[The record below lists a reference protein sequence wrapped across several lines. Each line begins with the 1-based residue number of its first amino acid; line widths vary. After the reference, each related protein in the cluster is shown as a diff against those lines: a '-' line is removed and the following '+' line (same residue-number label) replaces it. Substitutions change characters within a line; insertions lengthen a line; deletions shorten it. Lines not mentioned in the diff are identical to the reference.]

1 MSTRAY
7 GIVRLDVSGEGMSA
21 KFVPN
26 PPIDPGKIIQLIQG
40 KAGYRLAGPDRL
52 KLNPPLPDVA
62 RRVGAVTA
70 FLAAL
75 GEPVSTA
82 K

>member
-1 MSTRAY
+1 MS
-7 GIVRLDVSGEGMSA
+7 VQ
-21 KFVPN
+21 FVPN

-40 KAGYRLAGPDRL
+40 GAGYRLAGPDRL
-52 KLNPPLPDVA
+52 KLTTPLPDVA

-75 GEPVSTA
+75 GDPLPPA
-82 K
+82 DKRL

>member
-1 MSTRAY
+1 MS
-7 GIVRLDVSGEGMSA
+7 VQ
-21 KFVPN
+21 FVPN
-26 PPIDPGKIIQLIQG
+26 PPVDPGKIIQLIQG

-52 KLNPPLPDVA
+52 KLSTSLPDVS

-75 GEPVSTA
+75 GDPLPPA

>member
-1 MSTRAY
+1 MN
-7 GIVRLDVSGEGMSA
+7 VQ
-21 KFVPN
+21 FVPN
-26 PPIDPGKIIQLIQG
+26 PPIDPGRILQLIQG

-52 KLNPPLPDVA
+52 KLATPLPDVN

-75 GEPVSTA
+75 GDPIPTEP
-82 K
+82 

>member
-1 MSTRAY
+1 
-7 GIVRLDVSGEGMSA
+7 VSGEGMSVQ
-21 KFVPN
+21 FVPN
-26 PPIDPGKIIQLIQG
+26 PPVDPGKIIGLIEG

-52 KLNPPLPDVA
+52 KLTISLPDVA

-75 GEPVSTA
+75 GDPIPTSDNRI
-82 K
+82 

>member
-1 MSTRAY
+1 VQFA
-7 GIVRLDVSGEGMSA
+7 
-21 KFVPN
+21 PN
-26 PPIDPGKIIQLIQG
+26 PPIDPGRIIQLIQG

-52 KLNPPLPDVA
+52 KLTTPLPDVA

-75 GEPVSTA
+75 GTPLSPA
-82 K
+82 DNRI

>member
-1 MSTRAY
+1 
-7 GIVRLDVSGEGMSA
+7 
-21 KFVPN
+21 
-26 PPIDPGKIIQLIQG
+26 LIQG
-40 KAGYRLAGPDRL
+40 KAGYKLAGPDRL
-52 KLNPPLPDVA
+52 KLNTPLPDIG

-75 GEPVSTA
+75 GEPVSLT